1 MKWKL
6 HIKQKTETM
15 FNPFVDFSAL
25 TVEELAEKK
34 TELTK
39 KLMGIHNLRV
49 RDQVIG
55 ILNQIELLIAEKSE
69 ASLRKE
75 LESSED
81 YDDSISIG

>member
-1 MKWKL
+1 
-6 HIKQKTETM
+6 M
-15 FNPFVDFSAL
+15 FNPFVDFSNL
-25 TVEELAEKK
+25 TVEQLAEKK

-39 KLMGIHNLRV
+39 KLMGINNLRV
-49 RDQVIG
+49 RDQVTG
-55 ILNQIELLIAEKSE
+55 ILNQIELLIQEKSE

>member
-1 MKWKL
+1 
-6 HIKQKTETM
+6 M
-15 FNPFVDFSAL
+15 FNPFVDFSNL
-25 TVEELAEKK
+25 TVEQLAEKK

>member
-1 MKWKL
+1 
-6 HIKQKTETM
+6 M

-39 KLMGIHNLRV
+39 KLTGINNLRV
-49 RDQVIG
+49 RDQVTG

-69 ASLRKE
+69 ARLRKE
-75 LESSED
+75 YEESEE
-81 YDDSISIG
+81 YNDSLSIG

>member
-1 MKWKL
+1 
-6 HIKQKTETM
+6 M
-15 FNPFVDFSAL
+15 FNPFVDFSNL
-25 TVEELAEKK
+25 TVEQLAEKK

-39 KLMGIHNLRV
+39 KLMGINNLRV

-55 ILNQIELLIAEKSE
+55 ILNQIELLIQEKSE

-81 YDDSISIG
+81 YDDSLSIG

>member
-1 MKWKL
+1 
-6 HIKQKTETM
+6 M
-15 FNPFVDFSAL
+15 FNPFVDFSNL
-25 TVEELAEKK
+25 TEEQLAEKK

>member
-1 MKWKL
+1 
-6 HIKQKTETM
+6 M
-15 FNPFVDFSAL
+15 FNPFVDFSNL
-25 TVEELAEKK
+25 TVEQLAEKK

-69 ASLRKE
+69 ESLRKE

-81 YDDSISIG
+81 YNDSLSIG

>member
-1 MKWKL
+1 
-6 HIKQKTETM
+6 M
-15 FNPFVDFSAL
+15 FNPFVDFSNL
-25 TVEELAEKK
+25 TVEQLAEKK

-49 RDQVIG
+49 RDQVSG

>member
-1 MKWKL
+1 
-6 HIKQKTETM
+6 M
-15 FNPFVDFSAL
+15 FNPFVDFSNL
-25 TVEELAEKK
+25 TIDQLAEKK

-39 KLMGIHNLRV
+39 KLMGINNLRV
-49 RDQVIG
+49 RDQVTG

>member
-1 MKWKL
+1 
-6 HIKQKTETM
+6 M
-15 FNPFVDFSAL
+15 FNPFVDFSNL
-25 TVEELAEKK
+25 TVEQLAEKK

-49 RDQVIG
+49 RDQVTG

>member
-1 MKWKL
+1 
-6 HIKQKTETM
+6 M
-15 FNPFVDFSAL
+15 FNPFVDFSNL
-25 TVEELAEKK
+25 TVEQVAEKK

>member
-1 MKWKL
+1 
-6 HIKQKTETM
+6 M
-15 FNPFVDFSAL
+15 FNPFVDFSNL
-25 TVEELAEKK
+25 TIEELAEKK

-39 KLMGIHNLRV
+39 KLMGINNLRV
-49 RDQVIG
+49 RDQVTG

>member
-1 MKWKL
+1 
-6 HIKQKTETM
+6 M
-15 FNPFVDFSAL
+15 FNPFVDFSNL
-25 TVEELAEKK
+25 TVEQLAEKK

-39 KLMGIHNLRV
+39 KLMGINNLRV
-49 RDQVIG
+49 RDQVPG

>member
-1 MKWKL
+1 
-6 HIKQKTETM
+6 M
-15 FNPFVDFSAL
+15 FNPFVDFSNL
-25 TVEELAEKK
+25 TVEQLAEKK

-81 YDDSISIG
+81 YNDSLSIG

>member
-1 MKWKL
+1 
-6 HIKQKTETM
+6 M

-39 KLMGIHNLRV
+39 KLTGINNLRV
-49 RDQVIG
+49 RDQVTG

>member
-1 MKWKL
+1 
-6 HIKQKTETM
+6 M
-15 FNPFVDFSAL
+15 FNPFVDFSNL
-25 TVEELAEKK
+25 TIEQLAEKK

-39 KLMGIHNLRV
+39 KLMGINNLRV
-49 RDQVIG
+49 RDQVTG

>member
-1 MKWKL
+1 
-6 HIKQKTETM
+6 M
-15 FNPFVDFSAL
+15 FNPFVDFSNL
-25 TVEELAEKK
+25 TVEQLAEKK

-39 KLMGIHNLRV
+39 KLMGIRNLRV
-49 RDQVIG
+49 RDQVTG
-55 ILNQIELLIAEKSE
+55 ILNQIELLIQEKSE

>member
-1 MKWKL
+1 
-6 HIKQKTETM
+6 M
-15 FNPFVDFSAL
+15 FNPFVDLSNL
-25 TVEELAEKK
+25 TIEQLAEKK

-39 KLMGIHNLRV
+39 KLMGINNLRV
-49 RDQVIG
+49 RDQVTG

>member
-1 MKWKL
+1 
-6 HIKQKTETM
+6 
-15 FNPFVDFSAL
+15 
-25 TVEELAEKK
+25 
-34 TELTK
+34 
-39 KLMGIHNLRV
+39 MGINNLRV
-49 RDQVIG
+49 RDQVTG

>member
-1 MKWKL
+1 
-6 HIKQKTETM
+6 M
-15 FNPFVDFSAL
+15 FNPFVYFSAL

-39 KLMGIHNLRV
+39 KLTGINNLRV
-49 RDQVIG
+49 RDQVTG

>member
-1 MKWKL
+1 
-6 HIKQKTETM
+6 M

>member
-1 MKWKL
+1 
-6 HIKQKTETM
+6 M
-15 FNPFVDFSAL
+15 FNPFVDFSNL
-25 TVEELAEKK
+25 TVEQLAEKK

-39 KLMGIHNLRV
+39 KLMGINNLRV

-55 ILNQIELLIAEKSE
+55 ILNQIELLIQEKSE

-81 YDDSISIG
+81 YNDSLSIG

>member
-1 MKWKL
+1 
-6 HIKQKTETM
+6 M
-15 FNPFVDFSAL
+15 FNPFVDFSNL
-25 TVEELAEKK
+25 TVEQLAEKK

-39 KLMGIHNLRV
+39 KLMGIQNLRV
-49 RDQVIG
+49 RDQVTG
-55 ILNQIELLIAEKSE
+55 ILNQIELLIQEKSE